1 MINTFV
7 KGSTMSLYSSFG
19 DSVSGAIESVESS
32 LSPITNAISEVQD
45 MFFPNK
51 NTTDTRKRFNIDAT
65 EWNTPKLNFQFYV
78 LFYINDFA
86 TIYNSITGNNSQTL
100 ALKTKVADS
109 PADMYGS
116 YGEDVVSVNGDTI
129 KYTTDPD
136 SDNATELK
144 DINTTEDVI
153 NTVSDYNDYNNGL
166 FAKFQSDHNTKV
178 KSDYYLNV
186 IESLAKAQG
195 LADDMSK
202 WVVSCTRPSWAT
214 NFDEYNQYN
223 RKRLVPTGTTYK
235 PIVMNVW
242 DDVASH
248 VARLLTYQ
256 LAIADN
262 TFFNKTQADFD
273 QFTQLDRFMNGWNEW
288 GLNVYS
294 GVSIFKMIQIVE
306 IWQNKATAYTIH
318 NPKIINVEMSGHD
331 LSGQSQGMGFNL
343 TFNYEGF
350 TISNP
355 ADSDVFEPLMGNKIT
370 KDLAKKCRMQYISRF
385 DQLANSAAGLINN
398 LATGKSLNSSLKD
411 FGTSMGYGQVIG
423 AVDTA
428 INTVNN
434 IIPKKANETSLIK
447 TAGSAAVLGGQAL
460 VNMTS
465 FEG

>member
-1 MINTFV
+1 
-7 KGSTMSLYSSFG
+7 MSLYSSFG
-19 DSVSGAIESVESS
+19 DSVSGAIESVEST
-32 LSPITNAISEVQD
+32 LSPLTDAIGAVQD
-45 MFFPNK
+45 IFFPNK
-51 NTTDTRKRFNIDAT
+51 NTTDTRKRFSIDAN

-78 LFYINDFA
+78 LFYVNDFA
-86 TIYNSITGNNSQTL
+86 TIYNAYTGGNIDKVQ
-100 ALKTKVADS
+100 LKTRVAES
-109 PADMYGS
+109 PKDLYGS
-116 YGEDVVSVNGDTI
+116 YGENVQSVDGNTI
-129 KYTTDPD
+129 TYTTDPD
-136 SDNATELK
+136 ADKINELA
-144 DINTTEDVI
+144 DINTTDDVL
-153 NTVSDYNDYNNGL
+153 NTVSDYNDYNEGL
-166 FAKFQSDHNTKV
+166 FAKFDGSHNSKV

-195 LADDMSK
+195 LADEMSM

-248 VARLLTYQ
+248 VAKLLTYQ

-288 GLNVYS
+288 GLSVYS

-306 IWQNKATAYTIH
+306 IWQNKVTAYTIH
-318 NPKIINVEMSGHD
+318 NPKIVNVEMSSHD

-343 TFNYEGF
+343 TFDYEGM

-355 ADSDVFEPLMGNKIT
+355 ADSDVFEPLMGSKIT
-370 KDLAKKCRMQYISRF
+370 KDLAKKCRMQYLSRF

-398 LATGKSLNSSLKD
+398 LATGKSLKSSLKD
-411 FGTSMGYGQVIG
+411 FGTSMGYGQTIN
-423 AVDTA
+423 AVSTA
-428 INTVNN
+428 VNTVKN
-434 IIPKKANETSLIK
+434 IVPKKANSNEIIK